1 MEDEKNIIDFGEIF
15 VPMTWDDITLKQFI
29 DIQKFYELH
38 NVKDSSQ
45 VLIKD
50 ILHILINKDVD
61 FINQLPIEFAES
73 IISKLGFLQ
82 EPIKCDEP
90 TNSVVIGDE
99 KYTVHT
105 ENQLKTGEYI
115 AAEMAIKS
123 DKHNFAAILGILCRK
138 EGEIYD
144 SYFENEVLPE
154 RIAMFEN
161 VSVVKVLPI
170 VNFFL
175 SLWTAQNLNSQL
187 YMAAQEAIN
196 LLAKDIENFRKSGH
210 LSKLSTK
217 LLTKK
222 LKKLQK
228 SINSISPTI
237 SNS

>member
-1 MEDEKNIIDFGEIF
+1 MEDEKNIIDLGEVT
-15 VPMTWDDITLKQFI
+15 VPESWDDITLKQFI
-29 DIQKFYELH
+29 DIQKFYEEH
-38 NVKDSSQ
+38 NVEDSSQ

-73 IISKLGFLQ
+73 IISRLGFLQ

-90 TNSVVIGDE
+90 TNCIELNGE

-105 ENQLKTGEYI
+105 EKQLKTGEYI

-123 DKHNFAAILGILCRK
+123 DKNNFAAILGILCRK
-138 EGEIYD
+138 ENELYD

-161 VSVVKVLPI
+161 VSVTKVLPI

-187 YMAAQEAIN
+187 YMAAQEALDLCAQDIET
-196 LLAKDIENFRKSGH
+196 LAKSGVH
-210 LSKLSTK
+210 SRPFIWLQM
-217 LLTKK
+217 KK
-222 LKKLQK
+222 LKKLRQ
-228 SINSISPTI
+228 SINSISLTI